1 MSRKGLW
8 LAALAALLVLSLGT
22 VALAN
27 EVAASYRG
35 RLNCGDVPREPVTIE
50 GLVTAHEWNALK
62 IESAAV
68 VYTIKTG
75 PFKVARNLPDL
86 TGQTVTVD
94 GYGGP
99 GTNSRLEQAEVVNL
113 IRARTITACSE
124 TYDFS
129 QVAEG
134 QSGPIGGRNAGARG
148 GRGQMIRKAI
158 EGSTL

>member
-1 MSRKGLW
+1 VNRKGLW

-27 EVAASYRG
+27 EAAASYRS
-35 RLNCGDVPREPVTIE
+35 RLNCGDVPGEPVTIE
-50 GLVTAHEWNALK
+50 GIVTTHEWNTLR
-62 IESAAV
+62 IELGAV

-86 TGQTVTVD
+86 TGQMVAVD
-94 GYGGP
+94 GYSGFGA
-99 GTNSRLEQAEVVNL
+99 NSRPEQDEVVNL
-113 IRARTITACSE
+113 VRARTITAGSE
-124 TYDFS
+124 TYDLS
-129 QVAEG
+129 QVAQG

-158 EGSTL
+158 EGSPL